1 MLHVLDH
8 IIIICN
14 VFFLIIVCS
23 LLLILYIVCSIF
35 VVYVVFL
42 HLKYEES
49 VGFLHLK
56 YRPVGFLHV

>member
-23 LLLILYIVCSIF
+23 LLLILYIVCSI
-35 VVYVVFL
+35 
-42 HLKYEES
+42 S
-49 VGFLHLK
+49 TSQI
-56 YRPVGFLHV
+56 